1 MLGNVRTTRRC
12 VFVGAGDVVLLC
24 VHGPPEHGRAR
35 RCVAPSR
42 RAGVVGLLSNWQHGE
57 CARSTRGVE
66 VGAEL
71 HERVEESGA
80 EGVDETVTQ
89 GAGEEEEEEEA

>member
-1 MLGNVRTTRRC
+1 
-12 VFVGAGDVVLLC
+12 
-24 VHGPPEHGRAR
+24 
-35 RCVAPSR
+35 
-42 RAGVVGLLSNWQHGE
+42 
-57 CARSTRGVE
+57 

-71 HERVEESGA
+71 HERVEESGT